1 MDEKTRFRTALAALS
16 AGAVNKD
23 RKLTQEE
30 MQDFFKEM
38 NLTKE
43 QQDPVYAYLASQ
55 GIRVEGREKTVS
67 DAEKKPLTMEEQA
80 FLDQYKRDMRH
91 IKKQQEDQMETLFSR
106 AADGDAQAK
115 RYLTEHYMDKVLPI
129 ARAYTHQGLL
139 LQDLVQVGNVG
150 LMVGIDTLGLMEE
163 GMVREEHL
171 EREIHRAIR
180 AALDE
185 HEDSKSTGSQ
195 VVEKL
200 NRLADAITELTEDLG
215 RHITPEELSLYVDI
229 PLEEIEALLQIAGD
243 NIEMADEE
251 NMRWK

>member
-16 AGAVNKD
+16 ASAINQD

-30 MQDFFKEM
+30 MQAFFTEM
-38 NLTKE
+38 KLTRA
-43 QQDPVYAYLASQ
+43 QQEPVYAYLASQ
-55 GIRVEGREKTVS
+55 GIRVEGRKQPASE
-67 DAEKKPLTMEEQA
+67 AEKKPLTMEEQA
-80 FLDQYKRDMRH
+80 FLDQYKKDMRLV
-91 IKKQQEDQMETLFSR
+91 KKQPGDQIEELFIR
-106 AADGDAQAK
+106 AADGDTQAK

-139 LQDLVQVGNVG
+139 LQDLVQEGNVG
-150 LMVGIDTLGLMEE
+150 LMIGLDTLGLMEE
-163 GMVREEHL
+163 GTVWEAHL

-185 HEDSKSTGSQ
+185 HEDSRNTGSQ

-215 RHITPEELSLYVDI
+215 RHITPEELSLYVDM

-243 NIEMADEE
+243 NIEMADEK
-251 NMRWK
+251 NMKWK